1 MSEAVTGS
9 ALFDDTLELLKALVR
24 NACVNDLTPD
34 SGEEVRNADTL
45 EEFFAAEIADG
56 SVQVQR
62 FESRPGRTSIIV
74 TVPGSDPAAEP
85 LSFLGHT
92 DVVPVDA
99 ARWTTDPFGAEI
111 VGEGRDARIYGRGTV
126 DMLGLTAPMAAVTR
140 QAAREASAGR
150 PPRGTLTFVGV
161 ADEEAR
167 GGLGAKWLSENHPD
181 AFSWRNCISE
191 TGGSHLPVG
200 GDAEGR
206 DALVINVG
214 EKGAAQRRLHVGGD
228 AGHGSQPFGRD
239 LAVARIAEVA
249 RRIAVHRPPVTR
261 DPLWQEFVGAF
272 RFDPQVQDA
281 LLAGT
286 DDEAYL
292 QFGDLARFADAV
304 SHLTVAPTVLRAGQ
318 AINVLPS
325 SAYLELD
332 IRPLPGQSQDDIDAE
347 LRDALGDL
355 ADEVTFERLI
365 SEPAEVSTTDS
376 PLYRALESTVEEF
389 FPGAAVVPVLAAGG
403 SDLRFARRLGGVG
416 YGFALHARER
426 TLAEVSA
433 QLHTHDE
440 HLYLEDLDLTVR
452 AYARLVDSFVFAGVA

>member
-1 MSEAVTGS
+1 MTAAPDERS
-9 ALFDDTLELLKALVR
+9 ALFTESLDLLVQLVR

-34 SGEEVRNADTL
+34 SGQEYRNADTL

-62 FESRPGRTSIIV
+62 LEPRPGRTSIII
-74 TVPGSDPAAEP
+74 TVPGSDPHAEP
-85 LSFLGHT
+85 LTFLGHT

-99 ARWTTDPFGAEI
+99 ARWSRDPFGAEI
-111 VGEGRDARIYGRGTV
+111 ADGKIYGRGTV
-126 DMLGLTAPMAAVTR
+126 DMLGLTAPMAVVTR
-140 QAAREASAGR
+140 QVARAAASGE

-167 GGLGAKWLSENHPD
+167 GGLGAKWLSEEHTG

-191 TGGSHLPVG
+191 TGGSHLPTSDG
-200 GDAEGR
+200 GDA
-206 DALVINVG
+206 VVVVVG

-239 LAVARIAEVA
+239 FTVARIAEVA
-249 RRIAVHRPPVTR
+249 RRIAAHRPAVSQ
-261 DPLWQEFVGAF
+261 DPLWRGFVEAF
-272 RFDPQVQDA
+272 RFDSSVQEA
-281 LLAGT
+281 LLTGA
-286 DDEAYL
+286 DDSAYL
-292 QFGDLARFADAV
+292 QFGDLARYADAV
-304 SHLTVAPTVLRAGQ
+304 SHLTIAPTVLRAGQ

-332 IRPLPGQSQDDIDAE
+332 IRPLPGQSDDDVDAE
-347 LRDALGDL
+347 LRRALGEL
-355 ADEVTFERLI
+355 ADEVEFERLI

-376 PLYRALESTVEEF
+376 ALYRALEDTVGEF
-389 FPGAAVVPVLAAGG
+389 FPDAKAVPVLAAGG
-403 SDLRFARRLGGVG
+403 SDLRFGRRLGGVG
-416 YGFALHARER
+416 YGFALNARSR
-426 TLAEVSA
+426 TLAAVNA

-452 AYARLVDSFVFAGVA
+452 AYAHLVDTFL